1 MAVEATLDHLAFT
14 FRKLGVKTISLEQL
28 AEKADVTLFDIS
40 PDALRNAMLQRG
52 VLIKDGKASAYDGHD
67 FQVTVAASFRRFVER
82 ALDIIENSLEPVTA
96 VELIGM
102 VGLVEGAMPLSSMSH
117 HLRKVGIWHIPGV
130 GFWHRRHYVD
140 GNGILYGAR
149 PGSEQSGAVMEAF
162 KEYGWPMTAEDIEAT
177 TRGKVTRRYVTQ
189 AVKRPWPDILSIGYG
204 LYVPAGAARRAG
216 LPISRNLAKAFL
228 DLDPDELIDSK
239 DNTRMFRL
247 CDLLQRM
254 GYGISKPSSTVRDG
268 KQRRTVYFKL
278 NDTGRKALS
287 ELVGK
292 KKPDDEF

>member
-14 FRKLGVKTISLEQL
+14 FRKLGVKTISMESLT
-28 AEKADVTLFDIS
+28 EKADVTLHDIS
-40 PDALRNAMLQRG
+40 PEALQNAMLPRG

-82 ALDIIENSLEPVTA
+82 ALDIIENSLDPVSATD
-96 VELIGM
+96 LIGM
-102 VGLVEGAMPLSSMSH
+102 VGLVEGAMPLSSMSYQ
-117 HLRKVGIWHIPGV
+117 LRKVGIWHIPGI
-130 GFWHRRHYVD
+130 GYWHRRHYVD
-140 GNGILYGAR
+140 DNGVLYGAR
-149 PGSEQSGAVMEAF
+149 PGSAQSGAVMEAF
-162 KEYGWPMTAEDIEAT
+162 KLYGWPMTAADLEAT
-177 TRGKVTRRYVTQ
+177 TKGAVTRRYVAQ
-189 AVKRPWPDILSIGYG
+189 AVKRPWPDIISVGYG

-216 LPISRNLAKAFL
+216 MPISRNLAKAFL
-228 DLDPDELIDSK
+228 EMEPDEAIDAK

-247 CDLLQRM
+247 CDLLQQM

-287 ELVGK
+287 DMIGK
-292 KKPDDEF
+292 KKPEDDF